1 MKSTMKLDGIAMII
15 RVLVWQKGYFRHK
28 QRNTSCIVI
37 VDLKSH
43 TKRRRAFIMYEVENL
58 NFSYGEIAAI
68 KELSLSLTSGHF
80 WAIVGPNGC
89 GKTTLIDLLCAIKKP
104 DKGRIV
110 LFDKDVYRYSR
121 KELSRMIA
129 VVPQEFY
136 INFPFTVRDI
146 VLMGRHPYLGRFS
159 PPSQEDYDMVDE
171 IMDMLGIYHLKNKMI
186 TDLSGGE
193 KQRAVLAR
201 ALVQDTTVLLLDEPT
216 ANLDIRHA
224 FDVFKVLCRFILNK
238 KITVIAAIH
247 DLNLA
252 AYFCDMMVFMKNG
265 SLISYGKLD
274 DVFNEENIA
283 RTFDVDCRV
292 YFEPYS
298 GKRKVSFKG

>member
-1 MKSTMKLDGIAMII
+1 MRL
-15 RVLVWQKGYFRHK
+15 
-28 QRNTSCIVI
+28 QRCI
-37 VDLKSH
+37 
-43 TKRRRAFIMYEVENL
+43 IMYQVENL
-58 NFSYGEIAAI
+58 NFSYGETVAI
-68 KELSLSLTSGHF
+68 KNLSLNLTPGHF

-104 DKGRIV
+104 DSVSGVGRVSESKIF
-110 LFDKDVYRYSR
+110 LFDKDLYRYSR
-121 KELSRMIA
+121 KELSRLIA

-146 VLMGRHPYLGRFS
+146 VLMGRHPYLGRFGR
-159 PPSQEDYDMVDE
+159 PSKKDIDMVDE
-171 IMDMLGIYHLKNKMI
+171 IMEMLGIYHLRDKLI
-186 TDLSGGE
+186 TSISGGE

-224 FDVFKVLCRFILNK
+224 FDVFNILRRFIVHK
-238 KITVIAAIH
+238 RITVIAAIH

-265 SLISYGKLD
+265 RLISYGRLD

-298 GKRKVSFKG
+298 GKRKASFKL